1 MSAVA
6 MLDDDRISWD
16 HMSEPSLEEL
26 QDSIEQLSAYRERLE
41 NDVKAMG
48 QKLRMPQKK
57 IQASVADHAEL
68 KRLSVI
74 LDQLTTQRDAMTKN
88 S

>member
-1 MSAVA
+1 
-6 MLDDDRISWD
+6 MLDDELFSW
-16 HMSEPSLEEL
+16 HVMSEPSLDEL
-26 QDSIEQLSAYRERLE
+26 QDSIEQLTAYRERLE

-57 IQASVADHAEL
+57 IQAAVDDHAEL
-68 KRLSVI
+68 QRLGEI
-74 LDQLTTQRDAMTKN
+74 LDQLSQQRDAMASK

>member
-1 MSAVA
+1 MKTVV

-16 HMSEPSLEEL
+16 QMSEPSLEEL

-41 NDVKAMG
+41 NDVKAMC

-57 IQASVADHAEL
+57 IQATVADHAEL
-68 KRLSVI
+68 KRLGEI
-74 LDQLTTQRDAMTKN
+74 LDQLTTQRDAMTKDA
-88 S
+88 